1 MISFG
6 RKEIREIRHGTLEPG
21 RRIFRPLQMARQ
33 RQLLETLGYR
43 LVPVILFIREKLIQ
57 DPLHLLWKVLVF
69 FPFEEDLIYYIH
81 EEIVVISTCSTLS
94 LYDNPYVGTWI
105 TSLNSR
111 HWPIYWLK
119 LARLICCVIDITQQE
134 VSSLMC
140 CSFYILFIIF
150 SHVPYFYRFF
160 VLLRN
165 YSFFTAVLLLPRTL
179 IFGGTL
185 FGSYN

>member
-1 MISFG
+1 MISLDIKG
-6 RKEIREIRHGTLEPG
+6 IRAIRYVKLAPG

-33 RQLLETLGYR
+33 RQLLETLRYR
-43 LVPVILFIREKLIQ
+43 LVSVILFIGEKLIQ

-69 FPFEEDLIYYIH
+69 FPFEEDLIHYIH

-94 LYDNPYVGTWI
+94 LYENPYVGTWI

-111 HWPIYWLK
+111 HWPIHLIK

-150 SHVPYFYRFF
+150 SHVPYFYRCF

-165 YSFFTAVLLLPRTL
+165 YSFFTAVLLLPRTM